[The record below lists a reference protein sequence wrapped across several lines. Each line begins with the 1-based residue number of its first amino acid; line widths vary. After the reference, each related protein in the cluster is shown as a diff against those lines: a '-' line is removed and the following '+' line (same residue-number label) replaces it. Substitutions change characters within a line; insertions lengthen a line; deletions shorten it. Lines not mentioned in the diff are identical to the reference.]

1 MELPLVSI
9 VSVNYNTDVVTV
21 ELLRSLRHLT
31 YPQVEIIIVD
41 NASTVDAGYIAAQF
55 PETIFIQNPVNEGFA
70 GGNNRGIEKA
80 KGDII
85 MLLNNDTEVEP
96 SFLEPIVELFQS
108 NDTIGIVSP
117 KIHYYH
123 SKSIIQ
129 YAGGTAINPFT
140 ARGKFI
146 GTGEHDEGQY
156 NIAHQTSLAHGA
168 AMAIHRKVFDKI
180 GLLPEMYFLYYE
192 ELDFCEHALRAGF
205 KIWYQPRSLV
215 LHKESMSVGKAS
227 TIKVYYQNRNRL
239 IFIRRNIFGI
249 SGLISQL
256 FFVLIATP
264 VTVVKYLIKKK
275 PDFASQVLKALFWN
289 LRHHNY

>member
-9 VSVNYNTDVVTV
+9 VSVNYNTDIVTV

-31 YPQVEIIIVD
+31 YPRVEIIIVD
-41 NASTVDAGYIAAQF
+41 NASPIDAGYIAAQF
-55 PETIFIQNPVNEGFA
+55 PEIIFIQNPVNEGFA

-108 NDTIGIVSP
+108 NNTIGIISP

-123 SKSIIQ
+123 SENVIQ
-129 YAGGTAINPFT
+129 YAGGMPINPFT

-249 SGLISQL
+249 SGLISL
-256 FFVLIATP
+256 AFFVLIATP
-264 VTVVKYLIKKK
+264 ATLLKYLIKKR
-275 PDFASQVLKALFWN
+275 PDFAGQVLKALVWN
-289 LRHHNY
+289 LRHHNN